1 MSSTIKIKR
10 SNTSGNAPDT
20 SNIVEGELALNTADG
35 VLYSRGGNDIFEVG
49 SNLTNADIDA
59 LVVNDSAQIN
69 GKLEVS
75 PSTASDTISLGST
88 TQTGTTTLG
97 QSTATNTINVGNA
110 ATVSGSKQTINI
122 GDNGVAGSETE
133 ITIGSDDSASTTILQ
148 GLTQI
153 DQLKPNFILPN
164 GDNSITS
171 VASSGKYMK
180 LGVVEMQTDG
190 QYYKARFRTYLTV
203 DTDDRPPIETELTLR
218 CKGIGTNPSINI
230 HSLTDDF
237 FEDDFTSPAL
247 YVRQEN
253 DVGGGGA
260 GPVRFSI
267 WMKTY
272 AVGSGL
278 EIFLHEQIKS
288 DNQVSVTYESSFAES
303 SYINSTDYFASGG
316 STNGTSSSDAKVHTT
331 SSYHWDD
338 LFGDEPGM
346 VRTTGGRG
354 SNSIKV
360 VDKAG
365 GLLHFDSGTN
375 TYSHTYNISPS
386 DKAPIT
392 IGSDDSA
399 SITTLQGVTKID
411 QLAARIKTPTGD
423 NSVSSITTS
432 GKLIKIA
439 TIDHTTA
446 GQYYKLTL
454 DTYSRVATLNANYN
468 GEKIAP
474 TRSVFSLHSNGVGS
488 AAQMALQNIV
498 TESPFDRGYH
508 PLITVNV
515 NNDVAGD
522 GSGPARVELWM
533 RIFIPTS
540 GVESF
545 VVSEMSSDLRGMM
558 TWEDT
563 FAETDYQSFTDVA
576 NISGYQ
582 LSSSSVE
589 YTHTTKSLK
598 WDDLFGTNAGI
609 IKTNGGNS
617 TTDISAVSSSHGF
630 LHYDSDTETFSH
642 TYDMLPSDPATS
654 ITIGDSAQTNT
665 ISLGTSKVQQAV
677 SINAGVGTTSGSIKQ
692 TNISTGQTNGSC
704 DTNIGPTSSS
714 VTSLVDILGTVNIAG
729 NRNSDTITIGS
740 TSQVGAITI
749 GRSLANNDINIGTGA
764 MDGLVAQTINIGNNK
779 SSGSS
784 VIGIGNNV
792 GSGLTQISIGKT
804 LNMDANNGGTW
815 IKLYSDAEFHNNV
828 TIDSDLSVE
837 GTINGKYDTVITS
850 GSNMTATDFL
860 ANSGKKIIHTQSSDF
875 TIQDFQPVA
884 ADVGK
889 HWTIMN
895 ASTSSPQDYVK
906 LVFGTQFVRLMS
918 GTTQYATEDTWRIG
932 RAGVAELVCVNSV
945 ANGGSITAPNFIL
958 YGNNLD
964 TQ

>member
-10 SNTSGNAPDT
+10 SNQSGNAPDT
-20 SNIVEGELALNTADG
+20 NNIVEGELALNTADG

-88 TQTGTTTLG
+88 AQTGTTTLG

-133 ITIGSDDSASTTILQ
+133 ITVGSDDSASTTILQ

-153 DQLKPNFILPN
+153 DQLKPNFVLPN
-164 GDNSITS
+164 GDNSITT

-203 DTDDRPPIETELTLR
+203 DTEDRPPIETELILR
-218 CKGIGTNPSINI
+218 CKGIGSNPSIVI
-230 HSLTDDF
+230 SSLTDDF
-237 FEDDFTSPAL
+237 FEDDLTLPAFV
-247 YVRQEN
+247 VRQEN

-260 GPVRFSI
+260 GPVRFNI
-267 WMKTY
+267 WFKNFT
-272 AVGSGL
+272 AGA
-278 EIFLHEQIKS
+278 EIFLHEQLKS

-303 SYINSTDYFASGG
+303 SYINSTDHFASDG
-316 STNGTSSSDAKVHTT
+316 STNGTSSSSAKVHTT
-331 SSYHWDD
+331 SSSHWDD

-354 SNSIKV
+354 SNAIRV
-360 VDKAG
+360 VDRAG
-365 GLLHFDSGTN
+365 GLLHYDSATS
-375 TYSHTYNISPS
+375 TFSHTYNISPS
-386 DKAPIT
+386 DNAPIT
-392 IGSDDSA
+392 IGSDNNTST
-399 SITTLQGVTKID
+399 TTLQGVTKID

-423 NSVSSITTS
+423 NSISDIPSF

-446 GQYYKLTL
+446 GQHYKLVL
-454 DTYSRVATLNANYN
+454 DTYSRVATLNGTYN

-474 TRSVFSLHSNGVGS
+474 TRTYFSLHSNGVGS
-488 AAQMALQNIV
+488 LPQMALQNTV
-498 TESPFDRGYH
+498 LEAPQDHAYH
-508 PLITVNV
+508 PEITVNV

-533 RIFIPTS
+533 KIYIPTS

-545 VVSEMSSDLRGMM
+545 VVSEMSSDLRGML

-563 FAETDYQSFTDVA
+563 FAETDYQSYSDVGA
-576 NISGYQ
+576 ISGYQ
-582 LSSSSVE
+582 LSNSAVG
-589 YTHTTKSLK
+589 YTHTTRSEK
-598 WDDLFGTNAGI
+598 WDHLFGNNAGI
-609 IKTNGGNS
+609 IKTNGGNNKS
-617 TTDISAVSSSHGF
+617 DISAVALSEGF
-630 LHYDSDTETFSH
+630 LHYDSATETFSH
-642 TYDMLPSDPATS
+642 TYNMLPSDPATS
-654 ITIGDSAQTNT
+654 ITIGDSDGTGV

-677 SINAGVGTTSGSIKQ
+677 NINAGVGTTNASVKQ
-692 TNISTGQTNGSC
+692 TNISTGQTDGSC
-704 DTNIGPTSSS
+704 DINIGPTDDG
-714 VTSLVDILGTVNIAG
+714 VTSLVDILGTINIAG
-729 NRNSDTITIGS
+729 NRLSDNITIGS
-740 TSQVGAITI
+740 AGASTGIITL
-749 GRSLANNDINIGTGA
+749 GQSTTTNTINIGTGA
-764 MDGLVAQTINIGNNK
+764 ANGLVLQTINIGNNK
-779 SSGSS
+779 GLGASSTIK
-784 VIGIGNNV
+784 IGDNGAGTGN
-792 GSGLTQISIGKT
+792 TQIHIGST
-804 LNMDANNGGTW
+804 NTTNTQTVQINGTTTFSNG
-815 IKLYSDAEFHNNV
+815 DVN
-828 TIDSDLSVE
+828 IDDNLDVE

-889 HWTIMN
+889 HWTIIN
-895 ASTSSPQDYVK
+895 ASSSSPIDYVK
-906 LVFGTQFVRLMS
+906 LVFGDQFVRLMS
-918 GTTQYATEDTWRIG
+918 GNTQYATEDTWRVG
-932 RAGVAELVCVNSV
+932 RAGVAELVCVNSA
-945 ANGGSITAPNFIL
+945 ANGGSITTPNFIL
-958 YGNNLD
+958 YGNDLD
-964 TQ
+964 TE